1 MFKKIV
7 LGIVVLVAVV
17 VAAFFFLIKVIDFNE
32 YKPRLHK
39 AIKESTGYEVIIR
52 GDITLTLSPIGVSVS
67 DIEVNNPTYHPETP
81 FAKLGSFDVALD
93 VPALLKKEIKVTQ
106 LSLDGLALN
115 IEKIK
120 DGKFNYDLLP
130 VPTQKAADK
139 KTKENN
145 ATVEKESDV
154 SAFMN
159 AKKIIFS
166 NSTISYADVN
176 ATNKIVFEHVDL
188 DINDISYDVS
198 KHSIQGLY
206 FNADTHI
213 DKIQYGSA
221 YAVQDI
227 SMSFELK
234 NGIAVSNALKYTLF
248 DTQIQGNG
256 KFDFCGKQPKI
267 SLKSKIVGLK
277 LASLSKELWGKDL
290 LEGNANGDFKL
301 SFFVGDGTTFKSTLN
316 GFVQLSGEEITLKGY
331 DIDKIALVLD
341 PFQKEKLNL
350 NTLISGTIE
359 AFKGGNSVIK
369 ELNTKVDLGYSEIK
383 LSDVALSTASN
394 RIAIKGAVNIVDEKL
409 MDVKA
414 ALLDTKGCAVVEQ
427 KFSGTYAK
435 PSVKLDATAVA
446 TLKDV
451 VLSFTTKSKIT
462 HTQPKQNDEN
472 CTVFYDGVI
481 KQPELVLPATS
492 VPPVSE

>member
-7 LGIVVLVAVV
+7 FGMVLLAAFIIV
-17 VAAFFFLIKVIDFNE
+17 AFFFLTKVIDFNE

-52 GDITLTLSPIGVSVS
+52 GDIVLTLSPVGVSVS
-67 DIEVNNPTYHPETP
+67 DIEINNPTYHPETS
-81 FAKLGSFDVALD
+81 FAKLSSFDVALD
-93 VPALLKKEIKVTQ
+93 VPALLKKEVKVTQ
-106 LSLDGLALN
+106 LSINGLALN

-130 VPTQKAADK
+130 LPTQKTLEK
-139 KTKENN
+139 KTKESNTT
-145 ATVEKESDV
+145 AEKENDIV
-154 SAFMN
+154 SFMN
-159 AKKIIFS
+159 TKKIIFR
-166 NSTISYADVN
+166 NSTMSYADMN
-176 ATNKIVFEHVDL
+176 ASNKTIFEHIDL
-188 DINDISYDVS
+188 DVNEISYDPS

-213 DKIQYGSA
+213 DKIQYGST

-234 NGIAVSNALKYTLF
+234 NGIAVSSALKYTLF

-277 LASLSKELWGKDL
+277 LASLSKELWGKDML
-290 LEGNANGDFKL
+290 DGNANGDFKL
-301 SFFVGDGTTFKSTLN
+301 SFFVGDGATFKSTLN
-316 GFVQLSGEEITLKGY
+316 GFIQLSGEEITLKGY

-350 NTLISGTIE
+350 NTLISGTVE
-359 AFKGGNSVIK
+359 AFKGGNTLIK

-394 RIAIKGAVNIVDEKL
+394 RIAIKGAINIVDEKL
-409 MDVKA
+409 IDVKA

-435 PSVKLDATAVA
+435 PAVKLDESAVK

-462 HTQPKQNDEN
+462 HTTPKQNDEN

-481 KQPELVLPATS
+481 KQPELIPLTPPA
-492 VPPVSE
+492 PVSE